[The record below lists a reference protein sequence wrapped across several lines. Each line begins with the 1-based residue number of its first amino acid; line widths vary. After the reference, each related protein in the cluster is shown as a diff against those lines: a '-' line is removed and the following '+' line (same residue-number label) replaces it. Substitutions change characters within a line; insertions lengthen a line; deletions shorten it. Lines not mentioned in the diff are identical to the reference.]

1 MCWERV
7 LTTGLLAA
15 TLAGCAAGGGD
26 GRPAGEARPAPAVG
40 ASGSAP
46 GPGAPAAPAAARPLE
61 KTTFALPAVAGGFV
75 PHYIAQQKG
84 FFHEEGLE
92 VELPAVRSN
101 LIPAALSAGE
111 ADYAG
116 HFSPTVRNAI
126 AGQPHRLAAA
136 VVAQSTRWL
145 IVTPAIQSPQQLRG
159 RVVAVNA
166 IGSGPYNSGVIT
178 MEHFGI
184 DPRSEVTWLAVG
196 GPAERFAVMQQGGA
210 DATIASGSEVPMASQ
225 FGLVPLLDL
234 NEVAPLPETGV
245 TTTVAKLENDR
256 GQVKRVVRA
265 IVRASRFT
273 RDDREGSLPY
283 FMQFLSLSREEAAL
297 AYDGTA
303 YAFSAD
309 GTVSER
315 ALRYTIEAEKQQLD
329 VTDDVPASRVADF
342 GPLYEV
348 LAEMGITPAAG
359 AAR

>member
-1 MCWERV
+1 M
-7 LTTGLLAA
+7 
-15 TLAGCAAGGGD
+15 
-26 GRPAGEARPAPAVG
+26 AP
-40 ASGSAP
+40 
-46 GPGAPAAPAAARPLE
+46 
-61 KTTFALPAVAGGFV
+61 
-75 PHYIAQQKG
+75 
-84 FFHEEGLE
+84 
-92 VELPAVRSN
+92 
-101 LIPAALSAGE
+101 
-111 ADYAG
+111 
-116 HFSPTVRNAI
+116 
-126 AGQPHRLAAA
+126 
-136 VVAQSTRWL
+136 
-145 IVTPAIQSPQQLRG
+145 
-159 RVVAVNA
+159 
-166 IGSGPYNSGVIT
+166 
-178 MEHFGI
+178 
-184 DPRSEVTWLAVG
+184 
-196 GPAERFAVMQQGGA
+196 
-210 DATIASGSEVPMASQ
+210 Q
-225 FGLVPLLDL
+225 FDLVPLLDL

-265 IVRASRFT
+265 IVRASRFA

-303 YAFSAD
+303 YAFSTD